1 MKRLKVLALALICA
15 VFSPVK
21 ADEGMWLLQ
30 LMQEQNLADR
40 MKSQGLKMD
49 IGDIYSPDKITLK
62 DAVGIFG
69 GGCTGEI
76 ISPNGLILT
85 NHHCGYGAI
94 QQHSSVEHDYLTDGF
109 WAKSQSEEL
118 PTPGLKFKFVERIV
132 DVTDLVNKDIEKG
145 KVTEAESFG
154 SKYLKE
160 LADKQLKK
168 SDLKGKAGISTL
180 ALPFYA
186 GNKYYLFFIKT
197 YGDVRMV
204 AAPPSSIGKFGGET
218 DNWMWPRHTCDFSMF
233 RIYADKDGNPT
244 EEYKETNVPLKAR
257 KHLAISLKGL
267 QEGDYAMIMGFPG
280 STSRYLTESEVR
292 LRMEGTN
299 IPRIT
304 VREARQ
310 EVLRRE
316 MAASDKVRIQY
327 ASKFAGSSNYWKNS
341 IGMNKAIVDNKVL
354 EAKAEQELKFLEFA
368 EKKQNEDYKAVVG
381 KINDYV
387 DKVTPLRTQM
397 TYFTETFRGGIEFS
411 NYTKI
416 NSSIQTLLDALEK
429 NRKKDIEKVIEEVKK
444 AYADIHNKDYDHE
457 VDRKVAHVLI
467 PLYMAKVPA
476 DALPAFYGTVKDEF
490 KGDFKAYIN
499 ALYDNT
505 IFANEKN
512 FNEFIA
518 NPTVEAIEKDLSV
531 QYAETVE
538 NKFGEI
544 AEKIDEASGDINLL
558 HKTYVRGLCEM
569 YAPTPK
575 APDANFT
582 IRLTYGNVK
591 SYDPKDGIH
600 YKYYTTLKGVMEKED
615 PDNPEFV
622 VPEKLKEL
630 YATKNYGR
638 YALPNGEMPACF
650 LTTNDITGGNSGSP
664 VMNGN
669 GELIGTAFDGNWE
682 SLSGDINFDNNL
694 QRCIAVDIRYVLFI
708 VEKLGGCKNLIDEM
722 TIVE

>member
-1 MKRLKVLALALICA
+1 
-15 VFSPVK
+15 
-21 ADEGMWLLQ
+21 MWLLQ

-40 MKSQGLKMD
+40 MKAQGLKMD
-49 IGDIYSPDKITLK
+49 IADIYNPDQITLK

-69 GGCTGEI
+69 RGCTGEI

-85 NHHCGYGAI
+85 NHHCGYDAI

-109 WAKSQSEEL
+109 WAKSYQEEL
-118 PTPGLKFKFVERIV
+118 PTPGLTFKFVDRIV
-132 DVTDLVNKDIEKG
+132 DVTNKVNEDIQKG
-145 KVTEAESFG
+145 KVSEIESFG
-154 SKYLKE
+154 SKYLKK
-160 LADKQLKK
+160 LADEELKK
-168 SDLKGKAGISTL
+168 SDLKGKPGISTQ
-180 ALPFYA
+180 ALPFYE
-186 GNKYYLFFIKT
+186 GNKFYLFFIKT
-197 YGDVRMV
+197 YSDVRMV

-218 DNWMWPRHTCDFSMF
+218 DNWMWPRHTGDFSMF
-233 RIYADKDGNPT
+233 RIYADKNGNPA
-244 EEYKETNVPLKAR
+244 EYSKDNVPLKVK
-257 KHLAISLKGL
+257 KHLTISLKGL

-310 EVLRRE
+310 NILRKE

-327 ASKFAGSSNYWKNS
+327 ASKFASSSNYWKNS
-341 IGMNKAIVDNKVL
+341 IGMNKAIVDNHVL
-354 EAKAEQELKFLEFA
+354 ETKAEQEAKFAAFA
-368 EKKQNEDYKAVVG
+368 KEKQNADYEAVVS
-381 KINDYV
+381 KIDDYV
-387 DKVTPLRTQM
+387 KRVTPLRTQL
-397 TYFTETFRGGIEFS
+397 TYFTETFRSGIEF
-411 NYTKI
+411 TH
-416 NSSIQTLLDALEK
+416 SSKMKALQNLASALKK
-429 NRKKDIEKVIEEVKK
+429 NKKKDIDTAIATLKE

-457 VDRKVAHVLI
+457 VDRKVAKVLL
-467 PLYMAKVPA
+467 PLYAEKVPA
-476 DALPAFYGTVKDEF
+476 EALPDFYQTIQNTF
-490 KGDFKAYIN
+490 KGDYDAYVD
-499 ALYDNT
+499 ALYDNS

-512 FNEFIA
+512 FNAFIEH
-518 NPTVEAIEKDLSV
+518 PTAEAIQNDLSAE
-531 QYAETVE
+531 YANAV
-538 NKFGEI
+538 NKKYKEL
-544 AEKIDEASGDINLL
+544 ADQLDKANGDINLL

-582 IRLTYGNVK
+582 LRLTYGNVK

-615 PDNPEFV
+615 PNNPEFV
-622 VPEKLKEL
+622 VPAKLKEL

-638 YALPNGEMPACF
+638 YALPNGEMPTCF

-669 GELIGTAFDGNWE
+669 GELIGAAFDGNWE